1 MPHWYGTPTAGKP
14 VVDGRLVPTPT
25 TGLVGF
31 ECTSAFMGIR
41 GEESVPFDADEL
53 LLFDELAVAG
63 LRYCSRVRL
72 VLPMFYQRAES
83 THTFNFRLATPPTDT
98 FAEPN
103 GCTLQGR

>member
-1 MPHWYGTPTAGKP
+1 M
-14 VVDGRLVPTPT
+14 DGRLVPTPT

-53 LLFDELAVAG
+53 LLFDEPAVAG
-63 LRYCSRVRL
+63 LRYCSRVRT
-72 VLPMFYQRAES
+72 MFYQHTEN
-83 THTFNFRLATPPTDT
+83 THAFDLRLATPPTDT